1 MTVDQVKDSYMF
13 RIVKRAL
20 MKQYPW
26 IKDVE
31 VDEEDFEN
39 YKHNIFINVFVDPS
53 ILADE
58 NDWTVASWVEPG
70 YYAGSTL
77 GMFFRDRGSFSH
89 INDEVNDFLYNVTN
103 SPAIPEDLRLPSQR
117 NTFAVGSYISIS

>member
-13 RIVKRAL
+13 RIIKRAL
-20 MKQYPW
+20 MKKYPW

-70 YYAGSTL
+70 YDAGSTL
-77 GMFFRDRGSFSH
+77 GMFFRDRGSFSY

-117 NTFAVGSYISIS
+117 NTFAISSFISI

>member
-13 RIVKRAL
+13 RIIKRAL

-31 VDEEDFEN
+31 VDEEDFEEYN
-39 YKHNIFINVFVDPS
+39 YNLFLKLYIDPS
-53 ILADE
+53 ILAEE
-58 NDWTVASWVEPG
+58 NDWTIASWVEPG
-70 YYAGSTL
+70 YDAGSTV

-89 INDEVNDFLYNVTN
+89 INDEVNDFLDDVSH
-103 SPAIPEDLRLPSQR
+103 SPAIPEDLKLPSQR
-117 NTFAVGSYISIS
+117 NNFAVGSFISI